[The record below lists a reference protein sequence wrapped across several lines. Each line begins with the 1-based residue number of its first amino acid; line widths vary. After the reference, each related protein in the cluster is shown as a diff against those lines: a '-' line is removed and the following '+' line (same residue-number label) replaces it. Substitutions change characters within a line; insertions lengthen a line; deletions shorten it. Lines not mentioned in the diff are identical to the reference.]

1 MARTRKKSVLSKL
14 LDFFSL
20 SPHRGYLV
28 GGMVRDLLLGKKPV
42 DIDLVIESDIKSLT
56 DALNRRLKGECLI
69 YPEFGTATIRVGTEQ
84 VDLARARTETYPL
97 PARLP
102 IVRFSPLDKD
112 FSRRDFTVNAVALSL
127 SKNDFGRIIDP
138 VSGIRDIREK
148 LIRVLHARSFIDDPT
163 RIFRALRYKN
173 RLGFKIDRETDRL
186 MIMAIRGKMIGRLS
200 GQRVLNEI
208 RLIVQEKSWRST
220 LRDLGDYCIFRI
232 TKRDLDL
239 MSRLGGMRIYYLL
252 GKFPNMKLPLTR
264 KEIKLSEESVGIQNA
279 ARRLNR
285 PLTNSELYRFLSP
298 LEPETIATIPNLD
311 PALGRKIRRFQRMK
325 KILPIVS
332 GRDLIRAGL
341 KPGPAYRNALRS
353 LFYLQLDGKIR
364 KKGPA
369 LEYLKK

>member
-1 MARTRKKSVLSKL
+1 
-14 LDFFSL
+14 
-20 SPHRGYLV
+20 
-28 GGMVRDLLLGKKPV
+28 MVRDLLLGKKPV